1 MFSAMK
7 YMFILLIVFYFAPK
21 ENCYAFELPSEERYK
36 AGEKSLQD
44 FQAKAQN
51 SECWKEAIANLEVG
65 CKKLTDIEQSYLAVD
80 FTNCHLKKSGRRT
93 YNCSRDKSI
102 EDCTGNMDDTAFNAY
117 TTFFTHTT
125 NICFYLQSQAW
136 QQRTEDT
143 VSKLSKT
150 SEEVAGQLEHSLKNQ
165 LNVLKHQNQSLRNQK
180 EIMAHE
186 HESWP
191 DFEINSNTST
201 PSHTYNLRPRRSN
214 QSSPYTNR
222 SFLNMPSPSTLQELV
237 QTLKQSSTKYTA
249 VMKKN
254 SRKELFSSDDDE

>member
-143 VSKLSKT
+143 
-150 SEEVAGQLEHSLKNQ
+150 
-165 LNVLKHQNQSLRNQK
+165 
-180 EIMAHE
+180 
-186 HESWP
+186 
-191 DFEINSNTST
+191 NSNTST